1 MSTVG
6 ENILRMRK
14 RLGLTQE
21 ELAKRMG
28 YKSKSTINKIE
39 LGINDIPQSK
49 IVQFSEVLGTT
60 PACLMGW
67 EDNTLPQGARMIVRK
82 RLPMLGNVACGEPIF
97 AEEGYDTYIDVEGNT
112 NADFCL
118 TAKGDS
124 MINARI
130 FDGDILFVRSQPSV
144 DNGEIAVVLID
155 DEATV
160 KRIYYDKENN
170 TITLAPENPM
180 YKPMRYE
187 GEQLSRIRILGKI
200 VSGQYVVE

>member
-1 MSTVG
+1 MTMA
-6 ENILRMRK
+6 ENIRRLRIQYGM
-14 RLGLTQE
+14 TQE
-21 ELAKRMG
+21 ELG
-28 YKSKSTINKIE
+28 NHLGVQKSAIRKYESGMVENIPRTSIQKMAE
-39 LGINDIPQSK
+39 LFNVRPSY
-49 IVQFSEVLGTT
+49 
-60 PACLMGW
+60 LMGF

-130 FDGDILFVRSQPSV
+130 FDGDILFVRSQPLV

-160 KRIYYDKENN
+160 KRVYYDKENN

>member
-1 MSTVG
+1 MTMA
-6 ENILRMRK
+6 ENIRRLRIQYGM
-14 RLGLTQE
+14 TQE
-21 ELAKRMG
+21 ELG
-28 YKSKSTINKIE
+28 NHLGVQKSAIRKYESGMVENIPRTSIQKMAE
-39 LGINDIPQSK
+39 LFNVRPSY
-49 IVQFSEVLGTT
+49 
-60 PACLMGW
+60 LMGF

-160 KRIYYDKENN
+160 KRVYYDKENN